1 MTTTEESQASALGAA
16 PPPAETQTG
25 GNSGAGGI
33 SSPPDNRT
41 ASPGL
46 ARFVGPAVVFASFI
60 GFWYFTHHVL
70 MSVPK
75 QPLVPVPH
83 DVVSQSFLTWNIE
96 RGGSSGSRTGGGL
109 FPLLEALWSSVQVA
123 GLGLLIAIVLGF
135 ALATLMS
142 QAKWVQNSFWP
153 FLIALQA
160 MPILAFVPLI
170 GTIIGFNFKARVMV
184 CVIIAIFPIVAN
196 TLFGLL
202 SVDKGYHELMSLN
215 GASRLTRLYK
225 LQYPA
230 AMPSIFTG
238 LQISAGLSVVG
249 AVVGDFFFRQGE
261 PGLGRMINLY
271 QNSTEYEQMYG
282 AVVMSALLGI
292 VVFVMFGWLGR
303 RIVGNWHE
311 QRSS

>member
-1 MTTTEESQASALGAA
+1 MTALDDPAASAEALATA
-16 PPPAETQTG
+16 SEAETP
-25 GNSGAGGI
+25 NPPKKSGGI
-33 SSPPDNRT
+33 
-41 ASPGL
+41 
-46 ARFVGPAVVFASFI
+46 ARFVGPAAVFGFFVA
-60 GFWYFTHHVL
+60 FWYFTHLVL
-70 MSVPK
+70 MSEPK
-75 QPLVPVPH
+75 KPLVPVPH
-83 DVVSQSFLTWNIE
+83 RVIQESILTWNIE
-96 RGGSSGSRTGGGL
+96 RGEGGSRTGGGL
-109 FPLLEALWSSVQVA
+109 LTLLEGLWSSVQVA
-123 GLGLLIAIVLGF
+123 GLGLAIAIVLGF

-142 QAKWVQNSFWP
+142 QASWVQNSIWP

-170 GTIIGFNFKARVMV
+170 GTVIGFNFKARVMV

-215 GASRLTRLYK
+215 GASRWTRLFK

-261 PGLGRMINLY
+261 PGLGRLINLY

-282 AVVMSALLGI
+282 AVIMSAVLGI
-292 VVFVMFGWLGR
+292 AVFVLFGWLGNR
-303 RIVGNWHE
+303 VVGNWHE
-311 QRSS
+311 KRSN

>member
-1 MTTTEESQASALGAA
+1 MTALDDPAHSAEAVAKASTAETPA
-16 PPPAETQTG
+16 PPSKSDDAK
-25 GNSGAGGI
+25 
-33 SSPPDNRT
+33 
-41 ASPGL
+41 
-46 ARFVGPAVVFASFI
+46 RFAGPAIVFTLFI
-60 GFWYFTHHVL
+60 AFWYVTHHFL

-75 QPLVPVPH
+75 KPLVPVPH
-83 DVVSQSFLTWNIE
+83 RVVQESILTWNIE
-96 RGGSSGSRTGGGL
+96 RGSAGSRTGGGL
-109 FPLLEALWSSVQVA
+109 LKLLEGLWSSVQVA
-123 GLGLLIAIVLGF
+123 ALGLGIAIALGF
-135 ALATLMS
+135 FLATLMS
-142 QAKWVQNSFWP
+142 QANWVQNSLWP

-170 GTIIGFNFKARVMV
+170 GTVIGFNFKARVMV

-215 GASRLTRLYK
+215 GASRWTRLIK

-261 PGLGRMINLY
+261 PGLGRLINLY

-282 AVVMSALLGI
+282 AVVMSAVLGI
-292 VVFVMFGWLGR
+292 VVFVLFGWLGNR
-303 RIVGNWHE
+303 VVGNWHE
-311 QRSS
+311 KRSN

>member
-1 MTTTEESQASALGAA
+1 MTVSPHDTPSAEVTSEARPSAAHQLSGTGLGAVA
-16 PPPAETQTG
+16 ADPPRRATDLVKV
-25 GNSGAGGI
+25 AG
-33 SSPPDNRT
+33 P
-41 ASPGL
+41 L
-46 ARFVGPAVVFASFI
+46 AVFAFFI

-70 MSVPK
+70 MSASK
-75 QPLVPVPH
+75 KPLVPVPH
-83 DVVSQSFLTWNIE
+83 AVLQQSFLTWNIE
-96 RGGSSGSRTGGGL
+96 RGSDGSRTGGGL
-109 FPLLEALWSSVQVA
+109 VKLLEGLWSSVQVA
-123 GLGLLIAIVLGF
+123 GLGLAIAILLGF
-135 ALATLMS
+135 FLATVMS
-142 QAKWVQNSFWP
+142 QATWVQNSLWP

-170 GTIIGFNFKARVMV
+170 GTVIGFNFKARVIV

-202 SVDKGYHELMSLN
+202 SVDRGYHELMTLN
-215 GASRLTRLYK
+215 GASRLTRLFK

-261 PGLGRMINLY
+261 PGLGRLINLY

-292 VVFVMFGWLGR
+292 IVFVLFGWLGR
-303 RIVGNWHE
+303 RIVGHWHE
-311 QRSS
+311 TRSS

>member
-1 MTTTEESQASALGAA
+1 MTALDDPAASAEALATA
-16 PPPAETQTG
+16 SEAETP
-25 GNSGAGGI
+25 NPPKKSGGI
-33 SSPPDNRT
+33 
-41 ASPGL
+41 
-46 ARFVGPAVVFASFI
+46 ARFVGPAAVFGFFVA
-60 GFWYFTHHVL
+60 FWYFTHLVL
-70 MSVPK
+70 MSEPK
-75 QPLVPVPH
+75 KPLVPVPH
-83 DVVSQSFLTWNIE
+83 RVIQESILTWNIE
-96 RGGSSGSRTGGGL
+96 RGEGGSRTGGGL
-109 FPLLEALWSSVQVA
+109 LTLLEGLWSSVQVA
-123 GLGLLIAIVLGF
+123 GLGF

-142 QAKWVQNSFWP
+142 QASWVQNSIWP

-170 GTIIGFNFKARVMV
+170 GTVIGFNFKARVMV

-215 GASRLTRLYK
+215 GASRWTRLFK

-261 PGLGRMINLY
+261 PGLGRLINLY

-282 AVVMSALLGI
+282 AVIMSAVLGI
-292 VVFVMFGWLGR
+292 AVFVLFGWLGNR
-303 RIVGNWHE
+303 VVGNWHE
-311 QRSS
+311 KRSN

>member
-1 MTTTEESQASALGAA
+1 VTALDDPANSSEAIATASEAETPA
-16 PPPAETQTG
+16 PP
-25 GNSGAGGI
+25 SKSAGL
-33 SSPPDNRT
+33 T
-41 ASPGL
+41 
-46 ARFVGPAVVFASFI
+46 RFVGPASVFGGFI
-60 GFWYFTHHVL
+60 AFWYFAHHVL
-70 MSVPK
+70 MSEPK

-83 DVVSQSFLTWNIE
+83 RVIQDSFLTWNIE
-96 RGGSSGSRTGGGL
+96 RGAGGSRTGGGL
-109 FPLLEALWSSVQVA
+109 VKLLEGLWSSVQVA
-123 GLGLLIAIVLGF
+123 GLGLAIAIGLGF
-135 ALATLMS
+135 LLATLMS
-142 QAKWVQNSFWP
+142 QANWVQNSIWP

-170 GTIIGFNFKARVMV
+170 GTVIGFNFKARVIV

-215 GASRLTRLYK
+215 GASRWTRLVK

-261 PGLGRMINLY
+261 PGLGRLINLY

-282 AVVMSALLGI
+282 AVIMSAVLGI
-292 VVFVMFGWLGR
+292 AVFVLFGWLGNR
-303 RIVGNWHE
+303 VVGNWHE
-311 QRSS
+311 KRSN

>member
-1 MTTTEESQASALGAA
+1 MTVTPHDTPSAEVTSAQRPDAAHQLSGTGLGAVA
-16 PPPAETQTG
+16 ADPLRRTTDIVRIG
-25 GNSGAGGI
+25 GPLG
-33 SSPPDNRT
+33 
-41 ASPGL
+41 
-46 ARFVGPAVVFASFI
+46 VFAFFI

-70 MSVPK
+70 MSASK
-75 QPLVPVPH
+75 KPLVPVPH
-83 DVVSQSFLTWNIE
+83 DVLQQSFLTWNIE
-96 RGGSSGSRTGGGL
+96 RGTGGSRTGGGL
-109 FPLLEALWSSVQVA
+109 LKLLEGLWSSVQVA
-123 GLGLLIAIVLGF
+123 GLGLAIAIALGF
-135 ALATLMS
+135 FLATLMS
-142 QAKWVQNSFWP
+142 QATWVQNSLWP

-170 GTIIGFNFKARVMV
+170 GTVIGFNFKARVIV

-202 SVDKGYHELMSLN
+202 SVDRGYHELMTLN
-215 GASRLTRLYK
+215 GASRLTRLFK

-261 PGLGRMINLY
+261 PGLGRLINLY

-292 VVFVMFGWLGR
+292 VVFVLFGWLGR

-311 QRSS
+311 TRSS